1 MTDTEFFQL
10 KNPQS
15 RIEYCNAAAK
25 LYQILLQQDAF
36 ENNVQIE
43 NYYNSFR
50 FIFPNGEI
58 TIMILVP
65 MVSPYYVAEIT
76 GDAFNTFFD
85 DIFDMAS
92 WLHKNWDNLVKGT

>member
-1 MTDTEFFQL
+1 MSDIEFFQI
-10 KNPQS
+10 KNP
-15 RIEYCNAAAK
+15 RARTEYCDAAVK
-25 LYQILLQQDAF
+25 LYHILLWLDAF

-76 GDAFNTFFD
+76 GDTFNTFFD
-85 DIFDMAS
+85 DISDMAS
-92 WLHKNWDNLVKGT
+92 WLHKNWDNLIKGT